1 MKSLSVQLAKIQ
13 LMTKIFTFKLI
24 TKVHMELGKCKAT
37 LLLFQMFRQVSKFI
51 LTICLLIHTHITHT
65 HCPLC
70 KLVPQSTFIP
80 VLYWLKPNF
89 SINILPMKVSEG
101 MLFDFTLDLE
111 HPIGEMAKT
120 LSPLPK
126 LMRRARVRS

>member
-1 MKSLSVQLAKIQ
+1 MDS
-13 LMTKIFTFKLI
+13 
-24 TKVHMELGKCKAT
+24 
-37 LLLFQMFRQVSKFI
+37 
-51 LTICLLIHTHITHT
+51 
-65 HCPLC
+65 PLC
-70 KLVPQSTFIP
+70 KLAPQSTSIPSLYRKAYSIGPIP
-80 VLYWLKPNF
+80 VLHWLKHNF

-126 LMRRARVRS
+126 LMRRARVRSSFG